1 MKKINSRM
9 VFEII
14 MIIGILIFAVISLM
28 PSATKRKSVRLDH
41 GRMNYSGAMLNHKF
55 DGHGTLHIQ
64 KEGNYVGNFANGR
77 FEGSGEFTGP
87 SGWRL
92 QGDFSKG
99 ELNGVVKLQVGN
111 KTYAKK
117 ITEDGKLENAN

>member
-1 MKKINSRM
+1 MKKIDNRM

-14 MIIGILIFAVISLM
+14 MIMSILIFAVISLM
-28 PSATKRKSVRLDH
+28 PSATKSKRAQLDH

-55 DGHGTLHIQ
+55 DGHGTLRVQ
-64 KEGNYVGNFANGR
+64 KEGYYVGDFANGR
-77 FEGSGEFTGP
+77 FEGPGEFTAP

-92 QGDFSKG
+92 QGDFSKS

-111 KTYAKK
+111 KTYTKK